1 MAFVIGLLI
10 GLVLG
15 AAIAY
20 FLTTQKAT
28 TLSASVQDLKRQL
41 ALAESEHE
49 RRLREATE
57 QLRQDYAAQPP
68 TATKPAMAAT
78 PATNS
83 SVTSASPAAASAAS
97 EVAGPPPASVT
108 STEPLPTPTPKP
120 VEVKPAVTPAA
131 APPKASLANQS
142 STVTSPKPPTAGV
155 QAASASVQLA
165 HPNDVLAASYAP
177 DVSTRQA
184 VVQAIAAALP
194 TSGAPAQARWLP
206 ILGRLARDAAPTVR
220 LSAIQALE
228 HVTPSKR
235 LPLLRRALQDPDP
248 AVVRA
253 ASTIINQTK
262 GHAKSPQAS
271 KKRRLPK
278 NK

>member
-10 GLVLG
+10 GLGVG

-20 FLTTQKAT
+20 FLTAQKAA

-68 TATKPAMAAT
+68 AAAKSAVAPAPATSAT
-78 PATNS
+78 P
-83 SVTSASPAAASAAS
+83 PAAASTAS
-97 EVAGPPPASVT
+97 AFAGPPPASVT
-108 STEPLPTPTPKP
+108 PTEPLPTPAPKS
-120 VEVKPAVTPAA
+120 VEAKPAITPTV
-131 APPKASLANQS
+131 APPKAPPASQS
-142 STVTSPKPPTAGV
+142 STVPSPKPQTAV
-155 QAASASVQLA
+155 AQAPSASVQLT
-165 HPNDVLAASYAP
+165 HPNDLLAASYAP
-177 DVSTRQA
+177 DVATRQA
-184 VVQAIAAALP
+184 VVQEIAAALP
-194 TSGAPAQARWLP
+194 NSGAPAQARWLP

-248 AVVRA
+248 AVVRV
-253 ASTIINQTK
+253 ASSIINQTK